1 LEKLVKVAAEKVTNL
16 EGSESWPQDSQALHL
31 ALFFIVI
38 CLPGT
43 QLPATV
49 RMSYGRKEMDLIPE
63 SGQNGYPADWRDA
76 GGGALLDSNG

>member
-76 GGGALLDSNG
+76 VGGALLDSNG